1 MQPSENYMFYMI
13 DIALSY
19 IRDILNEH
27 FKNEFSISENK
38 VTLSNLVKPDGSS
51 AQNVEGKIVLFL
63 ISLDEES
70 TLKNNST
77 RYSNHG
83 DGLFGHKS
91 PTLHLNMNLFF
102 CANFDSNVYAE
113 GLSYLSSLIRFF
125 QINRKI
131 TIDTLGNTKSLSFEM
146 CRLDYAQL
154 SHLWSAIG
162 SKLMPAVLYK
172 VGLLAFDDVPLER
185 IIPSIKEL
193 DSQT

>member
-1 MQPSENYMFYMI
+1 
-13 DIALSY
+13 
-19 IRDILNEH
+19 
-27 FKNEFSISENK
+27 
-38 VTLSNLVKPDGSS
+38 
-51 AQNVEGKIVLFL
+51 
-63 ISLDEES
+63 
-70 TLKNNST
+70 
-77 RYSNHG
+77 
-83 DGLFGHKS
+83 
-91 PTLHLNMNLFF
+91 MNLFF
-102 CANFDSNVYAE
+102 CTNFDSNVYAE

-185 IIPSIKEL
+185 IIPAIKEL
-193 DSQT
+193 DSQP

>member
-1 MQPSENYMFYMI
+1 MI
-13 DIALSY
+13 DIALTY

-38 VTLSNLVKPDGSS
+38 VILSNIVKVDGSS
-51 AQNVEGKIVLFL
+51 AQNIDGKVVLFL

-70 TLKNNST
+70 TLKNSGNRS
-77 RYSNHG
+77 SSPG
-83 DGLFGHKS
+83 DGLFSHKS
-91 PTLHLNMNLFF
+91 PTLHLSMNLLF
-102 CANFDSNVYAE
+102 CANFDSNVYPE

-131 TIDTLGNTKSLSFEM
+131 TIDQLSRTNTKSLSFEM
-146 CRLDYAQL
+146 CQLDYAQL

-162 SKLMPAVLYK
+162 SKLMPSILYK

-185 IIPSIKEL
+185 IIPAITEHDNSI
-193 DSQT
+193 